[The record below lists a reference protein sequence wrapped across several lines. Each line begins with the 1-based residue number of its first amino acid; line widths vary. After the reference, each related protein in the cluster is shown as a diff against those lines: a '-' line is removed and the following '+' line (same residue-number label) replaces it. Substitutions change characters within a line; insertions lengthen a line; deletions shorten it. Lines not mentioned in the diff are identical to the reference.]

1 MQLPLQV
8 TYNGMAASPALDAR
22 IGEYV
27 DRLEKANPR
36 VSSCHVGVE
45 PCGHH
50 RPHGRRFAVH
60 VEVHAPD
67 PPRVISTRQEHE
79 DVFVAARDAFDAARR
94 RLVEL

>member
-1 MQLPLQV
+1 MQVPLQIAFH
-8 TYNGMAASPALDAR
+8 GMPASPALEAR

-27 DRLEKANPR
+27 AKLEKVHPSL
-36 VSSCHVGVE
+36 SSCHVGVE

-50 RPHGRRFAVH
+50 KAHGRRFAVR

-67 PPRVISTRQEHE
+67 RTAISACHEHE

-94 RLVEL
+94 HLTGA